1 MMITCGLIFVVGVSV
16 VVVVGAGVV
25 VVVVGAGVGLVG
37 IIWGLR
43 CWLNGGLKFLGG
55 LRKRKRLTDGWM
67 TVSSKGRRGFRG
79 GGPL

>member
-1 MMITCGLIFVVGVSV
+1 MITCGLIFVVVVSV
-16 VVVVGAGVV
+16 VAVVVAGVV
-25 VVVVGAGVGLVG
+25 VVVVGAGVGLVC

-67 TVSSKGRRGFRG
+67 TVSSKGRRGLRG

>member
-1 MMITCGLIFVVGVSV
+1 MITCGRTFVVVPSV
-16 VVVVGAGVV
+16 VVVVVASVV
-25 VVVVGAGVGLVG
+25 VFVVVAGVGLVG
-37 IIWGLR
+37 IICGLR